1 MKKGA
6 FALLFL
12 IPSLSLPADPGLIK
26 LANGVIDPSRPEIAG
41 AGTLEASPAKEGRY
55 LFIAQPEKNFTSA
68 ELGEIKELGLVKV
81 GTVPPNAYIFL
92 ASSAQI
98 KELGE
103 NFPLL
108 FVGEYKPE
116 YKVPLSV
123 RKKTNSAAEPEKA
136 LIGLAAADCY
146 DAVAEFLKGQNVAEF
161 KLLYNDPPV
170 VEAVI
175 PPSLFSKLALK
186 SEILSVWPKPVKKIM
201 NEVARTVGLM
211 NVEKANESGY
221 TGKGTMVIVSDTG
234 LDSGDLENIHD
245 DFKDK
250 TVIGAIGELN
260 TERTDWSDI
269 QGHGTHVAGSAVG
282 TGAHYH
288 GDYAGMAPEAD
299 LYFICLGDSS
309 SYLEDITDGDIE
321 RAYAAGG
328 RVMNNSWGS
337 SSWNYGG
344 EYNAEAQR
352 YDTISRQYPDL
363 LLIFAAGNENCKIDL
378 EDNFSLSY
386 EGVTKNCL
394 TVGASENYRPELSYY
409 YYGMLFD
416 DIDID
421 DPYFYDQPAEPN
433 NKTQQGM
440 ACFSSR
446 GPAKDGRAK
455 PDIVAPGTWIYST
468 ESLYDDSNDGE
479 RKSYYTYKFGTS
491 MASPLTAGACADIV
505 QFLKEAKKFSSPSS
519 ALVKAVLINGARSM
533 GNGQFDN
540 AVEIPGET
548 PNHVNGFG
556 HVNLYESLNPSCGEL
571 FVTEGVIEETGKSVS
586 YSFTKESDGPVS
598 ATLCWTD
605 VPGTVGAALALV
617 NDLDISVSDGENEY
631 FASGKETPSDHLNN
645 CERCQINDF
654 PAGSRIEVKVSG
666 YNLMEG
672 PQAFALC
679 VSGVNDAVPEPAL
692 AFAAFLFALLIF
704 KKTK

>member
-1 MKKGA
+1 MKKA
-6 FALLFL
+6 IVFAVSAMLSVSLF
-12 IPSLSLPADPGLIK
+12 ADPGLIK
-26 LANGVIDPSRPEIAG
+26 LDRATIDSKAPKVAGVES
-41 AGTLEASPAKEGRY
+41 LEASPTAEGQY
-55 LFIAQPEKNFTSA
+55 QFIVQPETNFSA
-68 ELGEIKELGLVKV
+68 AEMKKIKALGLKKI
-81 GTVPPNAYIFL
+81 GLIPPNAYIFL
-92 ASSAQI
+92 ATKTQI
-98 KELGE
+98 KTLGE
-103 NFPLL
+103 TFPLL
-108 FVGEYKPE
+108 YTGEYKPG
-116 YKVPLSV
+116 YKLV
-123 RKKTNSAAEPEKA
+123 TEPEKKTA
-136 LIGLAAADCY
+136 SFNEPEKFLIGLASKDNFE
-146 DAVAEFLKGQNVAEF
+146 AVRSFLENKGARNV
-161 KLLYNDPPV
+161 KLLYKEPPV
-170 VEAVI
+170 VEAEFSA
-175 PPSLFSKLALK
+175 SLVALLVKMSEVMNVERKAKKKL
-186 SEILSVWPKPVKKIM
+186 M
-201 NEVARTVGLM
+201 NEVARTEGLM
-211 NVEKANESGY
+211 NVEAVNETGY
-221 TGKGTMVIVSDTG
+221 KGKGVTVVVADTG
-234 LDSGDLENIHD
+234 LDSGDFSNIHD
-245 DFKDK
+245 DFQDK
-250 TVIGAIGELN
+250 NVIGVVGEAN
-260 TERTDWSDI
+260 TSRTDWSDI
-269 QGHGTHVAGSAVG
+269 NGHGTHVAGSAVG

-491 MASPLTAGACADIV
+491 MASPLTAGACADII
-505 QFLKEAKKFSSPSS
+505 QFLKEKKQIASPSS
-519 ALVKAVLINGARSM
+519 ALVKAVIINGARSM
-533 GNGQFDN
+533 GNGQFDE
-540 AVEIPGET
+540 AIEIPSEV

-556 HVNLYESLNPSCGEL
+556 HVDLATSLMPADGEL
-571 FVTEGVIEETGKSVS
+571 FVAEGSIEETGGEAA
-586 YSFTKESDGPVS
+586 YSFTKAGDGPLS
-598 ATLCWTD
+598 ATLCWND
-605 VPGTVGAALALV
+605 YPGTPGAYIALV
-617 NDLDISVSDGENEY
+617 NDLDITVTVGEDTY
-631 FASGKETPSDHLNN
+631 YAGGKNFHNDFLNN
-645 CERCQINDF
+645 CERVQLSDIPPNKKVE
-654 PAGSRIEVKVSG
+654 IKVSG
-666 YNLMEG
+666 YSVMEG
-672 PQAFALC
+672 PQSFALC
-679 VSGVNDAVPEPAL
+679 VSGVNAVPEPAF
-692 AFAAFLFALLIF
+692 AFAAFLVAILFI
-704 KKTK
+704 KKAR

>member
-1 MKKGA
+1 MKKA
-6 FALLFL
+6 IVFAVSAMLSVSLF
-12 IPSLSLPADPGLIK
+12 ADPGLIK
-26 LANGVIDPSRPEIAG
+26 LDRATIDPKALKVASVESM
-41 AGTLEASPAKEGRY
+41 EASPTAEGQY
-55 LFIAQPEKNFTSA
+55 QFIVQPETNFSA
-68 ELGEIKELGLVKV
+68 AEMKKIKALGLKKI
-81 GTVPPNAYIFL
+81 GLIPPNAYIFL
-92 ASSAQI
+92 ATKTQI
-98 KELGE
+98 KTLGE
-103 NFPLL
+103 TFPLL
-108 FVGEYKPE
+108 YTGEYKPG
-116 YKVPLSV
+116 YKLV
-123 RKKTNSAAEPEKA
+123 TEPEKKTA
-136 LIGLAAADCY
+136 SFNEPEKFLIGLASKDNFE
-146 DAVAEFLKGQNVAEF
+146 AVRSFLENKGARNV
-161 KLLYNDPPV
+161 KLLYKEPPV
-170 VEAVI
+170 VEAEFSA
-175 PPSLFSKLALK
+175 SLVALLVK
-186 SEILSVWPKPVKKIM
+186 MSEVMNVERKAKKKVM
-201 NEVARTVGLM
+201 NEVARTEGLM
-211 NVEKANESGY
+211 NVEAVNETGY
-221 TGKGTMVIVSDTG
+221 KGKGVTVVVADTG
-234 LDSGDLENIHD
+234 LDSGDFSNIHD
-245 DFKDK
+245 DFQDK
-250 TVIGAIGELN
+250 NVIGVVGEAN
-260 TERTDWSDI
+260 TSRTDWSDI
-269 QGHGTHVAGSAVG
+269 NGHGTHVAGSATG
-282 TGAHYH
+282 TGAHY
-288 GDYAGMAPEAD
+288 GGRYAGTAPEAD
-299 LYFICLGDSS
+299 LYFICIGDSS
-309 SYLEDITDGDIE
+309 DYLVDITDGDIE

-328 RVMNNSWGS
+328 RVINNSWGS

-378 EDNFSLSY
+378 ENNFSLSY

-540 AVEIPGET
+540 AVEIPDET

-605 VPGTVGAALALV
+605 VPGTVGAALSLV

-631 FASGKETPSDHLNN
+631 FASGKENPSDHLNN

-679 VSGVNDAVPEPAL
+679 VSGVNEMVPEPAL
-692 AFAAFLFALLIF
+692 ALAAFLFALLIF

>member
-1 MKKGA
+1 
-6 FALLFL
+6 
-12 IPSLSLPADPGLIK
+12 
-26 LANGVIDPSRPEIAG
+26 
-41 AGTLEASPAKEGRY
+41 
-55 LFIAQPEKNFTSA
+55 
-68 ELGEIKELGLVKV
+68 
-81 GTVPPNAYIFL
+81 
-92 ASSAQI
+92 
-98 KELGE
+98 
-103 NFPLL
+103 
-108 FVGEYKPE
+108 
-116 YKVPLSV
+116 
-123 RKKTNSAAEPEKA
+123 
-136 LIGLAAADCY
+136 
-146 DAVAEFLKGQNVAEF
+146 
-161 KLLYNDPPV
+161 
-170 VEAVI
+170 
-175 PPSLFSKLALK
+175 
-186 SEILSVWPKPVKKIM
+186 M
-201 NEVARTVGLM
+201 NEVARTEGLM
-211 NVEKANESGY
+211 NVEAVNETGY
-221 TGKGTMVIVSDTG
+221 KGKGVTVVVADTG
-234 LDSGDLENIHD
+234 LDSGDFSNIHD
-245 DFKDK
+245 DFQDK
-250 TVIGAIGELN
+250 NVIGVVGEAN
-260 TERTDWSDI
+260 TSRTDWSDI
-269 QGHGTHVAGSAVG
+269 NGHGTHVAGSAVG

-309 SYLEDITDGDIE
+309 DYLVDITDGDIE

-328 RVMNNSWGS
+328 RVINNSWGS

-378 EDNFSLSY
+378 ENNFSLSY

-540 AVEIPGET
+540 AVEIPDET

-605 VPGTVGAALALV
+605 VPGTVGAALSLV

-631 FASGKETPSDHLNN
+631 FASGKENPSDHLNN

-679 VSGVNDAVPEPAL
+679 VSGVNEMVPEPAL
-692 AFAAFLFALLIF
+692 ALAAFLFALLIF

>member
-1 MKKGA
+1 MKKA
-6 FALLFL
+6 IVFAVSAMLSVSLF
-12 IPSLSLPADPGLIK
+12 ADPGLIK
-26 LANGVIDPSRPEIAG
+26 LDKATIDPSAPKTASVES
-41 AGTLEASPAKEGRY
+41 LEASPTADGQY
-55 LFIAQPEKNFTSA
+55 QFIVQPETNFSA
-68 ELGEIKELGLVKV
+68 AEMKKIKALGLKKI
-81 GTVPPNAYIFL
+81 GLIPPNAYIFL
-92 ASSAQI
+92 ATKTQI
-98 KELGE
+98 KTLGE
-103 NFPLL
+103 TFPLL
-108 FVGEYKPE
+108 YTGEYKPG
-116 YKVPLSV
+116 YKLV
-123 RKKTNSAAEPEKA
+123 TEPEKKTA
-136 LIGLAAADCY
+136 SFNEPEKFLIGLASKDNFE
-146 DAVAEFLKGQNVAEF
+146 AVRSFLENKGARNV
-161 KLLYNDPPV
+161 KLLYKEPPV
-170 VEAVI
+170 IEAEFSASLVALLVKMSEVMNVERKAKK
-175 PPSLFSKLALK
+175 KL
-186 SEILSVWPKPVKKIM
+186 M

-250 TVIGAIGELN
+250 TIIGAIGELN

-282 TGAHYH
+282 TGVHYH

-491 MASPLTAGACADIV
+491 MASPLAAGACADIV
-505 QFLKEAKKFSSPSS
+505 QFLKEAKNFSSPSS

-540 AVEIPGET
+540 AVEIPDET

-571 FVTEGVIEETGKSVS
+571 FVTESVIEETGKSVS

-679 VSGVNDAVPEPAL
+679 VSGANAVPEPAF
-692 AFAAFLFALLIF
+692 AFVALLITMLLI
-704 KKTK
+704 KKTR